1 MDDVAERLKDTAVYE
16 YDKRASDYSPWK
28 WQHVV
33 AIIVF
38 VVVFAA
44 WRFLYDGYQRLLR
57 SSAAPMKTSL
67 SLYRTVTGHG
77 LTV

>member
-44 WRFLYDGYQRLLR
+44 WRFLYDGTCTP
-57 SSAAPMKTSL
+57 AAPDEDEPL
-67 SLYRTVTGHG
+67 SLYFGTYSFLRTV
-77 LTV
+77 